1 MFERIK
7 CYKNLKKM
15 DAFAHDG
22 KRIGELIQDV
32 DMIRDANEILCKSA
46 IIRKKILFNRKMA
59 EKYNLEMIKN
69 GY

>member
-15 DAFAHDG
+15 DAFARDS
-22 KRIGELIQDV
+22 KRIGEFNQDE
-32 DMIRDANEILCKSA
+32 DMIRNADEILYKNA